1 MSKSEINYKTI
12 REQNVRTLL
21 EIRDDPE
28 APASVKIQ
36 AIQTMSKI
44 MAENPVE
51 DDETSAA
58 SIMEKIRG
66 QKKNEI

>member
-66 QKKNEI
+66 QKKNGI

>member
-28 APASVKIQ
+28 APPSVKIQ

-66 QKKNEI
+66 QKKNGI